1 MPRVPPVPRVG
12 RDGRHVAMTLR
23 GIGIWSFELRH
34 YDAGEVAEAAA
45 ELESL
50 GGAAVWIPDVGGDV
64 MAAVERLLAA
74 TSTMTI
80 ATGVLNVWM
89 HDVAEIAARWAS
101 WPDDWKG
108 RCLLGLGISHGA
120 IVGDNYGKPI
130 TNMNAYLDGLDA
142 GGVTAEHRCLAA
154 LRPKMLQ
161 LARERTT
168 GAHPYLVTPDHT
180 ASARDVL
187 GPGKLLAPEQGFIFE
202 RDATRAREIGRA
214 WLSGYA
220 EMPNYAGNWI
230 RMGFT
235 EDDVATLSD
244 RLVDGLVAWGD
255 VDAIVERV
263 RAHWNAG
270 ADHVCVQVH
279 QSRDAA
285 VMPREGW
292 RAVVEALA
300 G

>member
-1 MPRVPPVPRVG
+1 
-12 RDGRHVAMTLR
+12 MTAQVLG

-34 YDAGEVAEAAA
+34 YDAGEVADAVG

-50 GGAAVWIPDVGGDV
+50 GCAAVWIPDVGGEV
-64 MAAVERLLAA
+64 MDALERLLAP
-74 TSTMTI
+74 TTTMTI

-89 HDVAEIAARWAS
+89 HDAAVISTRWSS
-101 WPDDWKG
+101 WSDAWKE

-120 IVGDNYGKPI
+120 IVGDNHGKPI
-130 TNMNAYLDGLDA
+130 ENMNAFLDA
-142 GGVTAEHRCLAA
+142 LDEGGVPADRRCLAA
-154 LRPKMLQ
+154 LRPKMLGV
-161 LARERTT
+161 ARDRTA
-168 GAHPYLVTPDHT
+168 GAHPYLVTPEHT
-180 ASARDVL
+180 AGAREIL

-202 RDATRAREIGRA
+202 KDATRARDIGRA

-220 EMPNYAGNWI
+220 EMPNYAGNWR

-235 EDDVATLSD
+235 EEDVATLSD

-255 VDAIVERV
+255 IDAIVARV
-263 RAHWNAG
+263 RAHRDAG

-279 QSRDAA
+279 QPRDAS

-292 RAVVEALA
+292 RAVVQALA
-300 G
+300 

>member
-1 MPRVPPVPRVG
+1 
-12 RDGRHVAMTLR
+12 MTLS

-34 YDAGEVAEAAA
+34 YDAGEVADAAA

-50 GGAAVWIPDVGGDV
+50 GCSAIWIPDIGGDV
-64 MAAVERLLAA
+64 MDALERLLAP

-80 ATGVLNVWM
+80 ATGVLNIWM
-89 HDVAEIAARWAS
+89 HDAADVVGRWTS
-101 WPDDWKG
+101 WSDDWKA

-120 IVGDNYGKPI
+120 IVGDNYGAPI
-130 TNMNAYLDGLDA
+130 KNMNAYLDALDEAGLPADR
-142 GGVTAEHRCLAA
+142 RCLAA
-154 LRPKMLQ
+154 LRPKMLG
-161 LARERTT
+161 LARERTA
-168 GAHPYLVTPDHT
+168 GAHPYLVTPEHT
-180 ASARDVL
+180 AEARAAL

-202 RDATRAREIGRA
+202 KDATKAREIGRA

-235 EDDVATLSD
+235 EDDVKSLSD
-244 RLVDGLVAWGD
+244 RLVDGLVAWGG
-255 VDAIVERV
+255 VDAIADRV
-263 RAHWNAG
+263 RAHWDAG

-300 G
+300 S